1 VPTGFLGDANSSTIM
16 FSSERTFSGDTKVKE
31 GFAELNIP
39 LLKDKP
45 FFETLSTDIAA
56 RWANYSGSGNVWA
69 WKVGGDWA
77 INDSIRL
84 RATRSRDVRAASLE
98 ERFDTTRGG
107 VTVNNP
113 YVLTNGQPTTQSG
126 ASYSGGNPNLAP
138 EKADTW
144 TAGFV
149 FTPTFLRG
157 FSTSVDWYNISIAD
171 AIDKPTSQQIVNAA
185 FAGDPQYQ
193 ALVKLDAG
201 NNIVEVDQYFINF
214 AQAFVQGVD
223 VETAYRHDIQLLG
236 GGAED
241 LAVRLYFT
249 DLIKNATL
257 TQFGSYDEWA
267 GQVGTARSLPKQKYT
282 MNLTYN
288 NGPYS
293 LFVQGRYISN
303 GILDHT
309 LRQSN
314 VTIPGVQTIND
325 NTIGGIFYMD
335 MNLSWQVPVQ
345 GDLNV
350 YAEVNNLFDRAP
362 PTDPAAYGRAGS
374 NALNPQLYDVIG
386 RRYTLGVRYKF

>member
-1 VPTGFLGDANSSTIM
+1 
-16 FSSERTFSGDTKVKE
+16 
-31 GFAELNIP
+31 
-39 LLKDKP
+39 
-45 FFETLSTDIAA
+45 
-56 RWANYSGSGNVWA
+56 
-69 WKVGGDWA
+69 
-77 INDSIRL
+77 
-84 RATRSRDVRAASLE
+84 
-98 ERFDTTRGG
+98 
-107 VTVNNP
+107 
-113 YVLTNGQPTTQSG
+113 
-126 ASYSGGNPNLAP
+126 
-138 EKADTW
+138 
-144 TAGFV
+144 
-149 FTPTFLRG
+149 
-157 FSTSVDWYNISIAD
+157 
-171 AIDKPTSQQIVNAA
+171 
-185 FAGDPQYQ
+185 
-193 ALVKLDAG
+193 
-201 NNIVEVDQYFINF
+201 
-214 AQAFVQGVD
+214 
-223 VETAYRHDIQLLG
+223 
-236 GGAED
+236 
-241 LAVRLYFT
+241 
-249 DLIKNATL
+249 
-257 TQFGSYDEWA
+257 
-267 GQVGTARSLPKQKYT
+267 